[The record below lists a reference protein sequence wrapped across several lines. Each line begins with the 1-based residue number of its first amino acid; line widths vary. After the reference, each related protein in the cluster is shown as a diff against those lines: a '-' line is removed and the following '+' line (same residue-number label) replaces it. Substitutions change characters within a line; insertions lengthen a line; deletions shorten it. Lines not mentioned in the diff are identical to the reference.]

1 LQPLAAL
8 AVGPDAEDHFFVGH
22 GQDAFVADGRAVA

>member
-8 AVGPDAEDHFFVGH
+8 VVGPHAEVHFFVGH
-22 GQDAFVADGRAVA
+22 GQDALVADGRAVA